1 MSKYIRYLCSIL
13 VGVGLGI
20 SVTLSGQENA
30 EQYHHNFNYPLLL
43 DVIDTVE
50 TYYVTELSQDEL
62 IAAAIEG
69 IFAKLDPY
77 SNFLDKDEF
86 SNIRNAN
93 KGEYFGFGI
102 EIATEDNKITII
114 TPFPDSPAEQAGI
127 RPGDRIVKLNN
138 QKVDYSKLDDLLKE
152 IKNHSQNNQS
162 IVLALTHHNMNTVYE
177 VTLAPSLISV
187 HSVTAKLLEGNI
199 GFIKLASFQDN
210 STEEMVKQLTLWQPL
225 KLQGLIL
232 DLRNNPGGL
241 LDQAIKIADIFLE
254 KGRIVSTEGRFFDAN
269 SDYYASPQ
277 TMLLDVPMLVLIN
290 KGSASA
296 SEVLAAALQDN
307 KRAKLIGQTSFG
319 KGTVQSL
326 IPTLMEGNA
335 IKLTIAK
342 YTTPNGRDINRK
354 GIEPDIKLH
363 LDAVTKEQTV
373 PIIDGTHIH
382 DKIEKNNAEAD
393 LILNSAI
400 TWIKTNS

>member
-1 MSKYIRYLCSIL
+1 MSKYIRYLGSIL
-13 VGVGLGI
+13 IGVGLGI

-30 EQYHHNFNYPLLL
+30 EQYHHNLNYPLLL

-77 SNFLDKDEF
+77 SNFLDKQEF

-102 EIATEDNKITII
+102 EIATEDDQITII
-114 TPFPDSPAEQAGI
+114 TPFAGSPAERAGI
-127 RPGDRIVKLNN
+127 RAGDRIVKLNN
-138 QKVDYSKLDDLLKE
+138 NKVDYSKLDDLLTE

-162 IVLALTHHNMNTVYE
+162 IVLALTHPNMDTVYE
-177 VTLAPSLISV
+177 VTLVPSLISV
-187 HSVTAKLLEGNI
+187 LSVTAELLDGNI
-199 GFIKLASFQDN
+199 GFIKLANFQDN
-210 STEEMVKQLTLWQPL
+210 STEEMVKQLALWQPL

-241 LDQAIKIADIFLE
+241 LDQAIKIADIFLD

-277 TMLLDVPMLVLIN
+277 TMLNDVPMLVLIN

-307 KRAKLIGQTSFG
+307 KRAKLIGETSFG

-342 YTTPNGRDINRK
+342 YTTPNGRDINSK
-354 GIEPDIKLH
+354 GIEPDIKLQ
-363 LDAVTKEQTV
+363 LDTVTNEQTV
-373 PIIDGTHIH
+373 PIIDETNVH
-382 DKIEKNNAEAD
+382 DKIEDNNVETD
-393 LILNSAI
+393 LILDSAI
-400 TWIKTNS
+400 TWIKTHS

>member
-1 MSKYIRYLCSIL
+1 MSKYIRYLCCIL
-13 VGVGLGI
+13 VGLGLGL

-30 EQYHHNFNYPLLL
+30 EQYHHSLNYPLLL

-50 TYYVTELSQDEL
+50 AYYVTELSQDEL
-62 IAAAIEG
+62 ISAAIEG

-77 SNFLDKDEF
+77 SNFLDKQEF
-86 SNIRNAN
+86 SNIRDAN

-102 EIATEDNKITII
+102 EIATEDDKITII
-114 TPFPDSPAEQAGI
+114 TPFAGSPAERAGI
-127 RPGDRIVKLNN
+127 RAGDRIVKLNN
-138 QKVDYSKLDDLLKE
+138 HKVDFNKLDDLLKE

-162 IVLALTHHNMNTVYE
+162 IVLTLAHSNMKTVYE
-177 VTLAPSLISV
+177 VTLMPSLISV
-187 HSVTAKLLEGNI
+187 QSVTAELLKDNI
-199 GFIKLASFQDN
+199 GYIKLASFQDN

-225 KLQGLIL
+225 KLKGLIL

-241 LDQAIKIADIFLE
+241 LDQAINIADIFLE

-277 TMLLDVPMLVLIN
+277 TMLLDIPMTVLIN

-307 KRAKLIGQTSFG
+307 KRAKLIGETSYG

-342 YTTPNGRDINRK
+342 YTTPNGRDINS
-354 GIEPDIKLH
+354 
-363 LDAVTKEQTV
+363 KEIGRAHV
-373 PIIDGTHIH
+373 
-382 DKIEKNNAEAD
+382 
-393 LILNSAI
+393 
-400 TWIKTNS
+400 

>member
-1 MSKYIRYLCSIL
+1 MSKYIRYLGSIL
-13 VGVGLGI
+13 IGVGLGI

-30 EQYHHNFNYPLLL
+30 EQYHHNLNYPLLL

-77 SNFLDKDEF
+77 SNFLDKQEF

-102 EIATEDNKITII
+102 EIATEDDQITII
-114 TPFPDSPAEQAGI
+114 TPFAGSPAERAGI
-127 RPGDRIVKLNN
+127 RAGDRIVKLNN
-138 QKVDYSKLDDLLKE
+138 NKVDYSKLDDLLTE

-162 IVLALTHHNMNTVYE
+162 IVLALTHPNMDTVYE
-177 VTLAPSLISV
+177 VTLVPSLISV
-187 HSVTAKLLEGNI
+187 LSVTAELLDGNI
-199 GFIKLASFQDN
+199 GFIKLANFQDN
-210 STEEMVKQLTLWQPL
+210 STEEMVKQLALWQPL

-241 LDQAIKIADIFLE
+241 LDQAIKIADIFLD

-277 TMLLDVPMLVLIN
+277 TMLNDVPMLVLIN

-307 KRAKLIGQTSFG
+307 KRAKLIGETSFG

-342 YTTPNGRDINRK
+342 YTTPNGRDINSK
-354 GIEPDIKLH
+354 GIEPDIKLQ
-363 LDAVTKEQTV
+363 LETVTNEQTM
-373 PIIDGTHIH
+373 PIIDETNVH
-382 DKIEKNNAEAD
+382 DKIEDNNVETD
-393 LILNSAI
+393 LILDSAI
-400 TWIKTNS
+400 TWIKTHS

>member
-13 VGVGLGI
+13 IGVGLGI

-30 EQYHHNFNYPLLL
+30 EQYHHNLNYPLLL

-69 IFAKLDPY
+69 IFSKLDPY
-77 SNFLDKDEF
+77 SNFLDKQEF

-102 EIATEDNKITII
+102 EIATEDDKITII
-114 TPFPDSPAEQAGI
+114 TPFPDSPAERAGI
-127 RPGDRIVKLNN
+127 RAGDRIVRLNN
-138 QKVDYSKLDDLLKE
+138 NKVDYSKLDDLLKE

-162 IVLALTHHNMNTVYE
+162 IVLALTHPNMDTVYE
-177 VTLAPSLISV
+177 VTLVPSLISV
-187 HSVTAKLLEGNI
+187 HSVTAELLDGNI

-210 STEEMVKQLTLWQPL
+210 STEEMVKQLALWQPL

-277 TMLLDVPMLVLIN
+277 TMLHDVPIMVLIN

-307 KRAKLIGQTSFG
+307 KRAKLIGETSFG

-342 YTTPNGRDINRK
+342 YTTPNGRDINSK
-354 GIEPDIKLH
+354 GIEPDIKLQ
-363 LDAVTKEQTV
+363 LDTVTNEQTV
-373 PIIDGTHIH
+373 PIIDETNVH
-382 DKIEKNNAEAD
+382 DKIENNNVETD
-393 LILNSAI
+393 LILDSAI
-400 TWIKTNS
+400 TWIKTHS

>member
-1 MSKYIRYLCSIL
+1 MKPFIRYFCSIL
-13 VGVGLGI
+13 FGIALGI

-30 EQYHHNFNYPLLL
+30 QQYKPSLNYPLLL
-43 DVIDTVE
+43 DVIDTIE

-69 IFAKLDPY
+69 IFTKLDPY
-77 SNFLDKDEF
+77 SNFLDKQEF
-86 SNIRNAN
+86 SNIRDAN

-102 EIATEDNKITII
+102 EIATEDDKITIV
-114 TPFPDSPAEQAGI
+114 TPFPSSPAERAGI
-127 RPGDRIVKLNN
+127 RAGDQIVRLNN
-138 QKVDYSKLDDLLKE
+138 QSVDPSKLSSLLKE

-162 IVLALTHHNMNTVYE
+162 IVLALTHINMESIYE
-177 VTLAPSLISV
+177 VTLKPSIISV
-187 HSVTAKLLEGNI
+187 QSVTAELLEDDI
-199 GFIKLASFQDN
+199 GYIRLASFQDN
-210 STEEMVKQLTLWQPL
+210 STKEMVKQLTQWNNL
-225 KLQGLIL
+225 KLTGLIL

-241 LDQAIKIADIFLE
+241 LDQAIQIADIFLA

-277 TMLLDVPMLVLIN
+277 TMLSHVPMTVLIN

-296 SEVLAAALQDN
+296 SEVLAAALQEN
-307 KRAKLIGQTSFG
+307 NRAKLIGETSFG

-342 YTTPNGRDINRK
+342 YTTPTGRDINSK
-354 GIEPDIKLH
+354 GIEPDIKLE
-363 LDAVTKEQTV
+363 LDTVTNDKTV
-373 PIIDGTHIH
+373 PIIEKTTIH
-382 DKIEKNNAEAD
+382 DIKAKSAETE
-393 LILNSAI
+393 LYLNSAI
-400 TWIKTNS
+400 TWIKTHS